1 MADGTETGAARLT
14 RAQLAELVDRFMDA
28 WARHDLEAAMALMAE
43 DAVYDEF
50 NQTVWRGKAAVREGF
65 LPQFRGDYGDIQF
78 HVEDRFIDADSQQ
91 AMVRWRCTFEWK
103 GTRRAWR
110 GLDIL
115 HFRDGLIVEKLTYA
129 KTERPLTEV
138 TPLEEGR

>member
-1 MADGTETGAARLT
+1 MAEEGTMGAAQAA
-14 RAQLAELVDRFMDA
+14 RAELAVLVDRFMDA
-28 WARHDLEAAMALMAE
+28 WARHDLEAAMALVAE

-50 NQTVWRGKAAVREGF
+50 NQTVWRGKSAVRAGF

-78 HVEDRFIDADSQQ
+78 HVEDRFIDAERQQ
-91 AMVRWRCTFEWK
+91 ALVRWRCTFEWK

-115 HFRDGLIVEKLTYA
+115 RFRDGLIVEKLTYA

-138 TPLEEGR
+138 TPLEERR